1 MRTHLPHA
9 VALRTISMPTAQYLP
24 YGVTQRF
31 SQLVLDYLDG
41 APALQ
46 SLYTYAP
53 DEAGIAAAIKG
64 REAFPVDRA
73 GLVEL
78 LREQYT
84 HLSWSEPVEENL
96 AALLS
101 ENTFTI
107 CTAHQP
113 NLGTGYLYFVYKIL
127 HAIRLT
133 QDLNDEYP
141 DKHFVPVYYMGS
153 EDADLEELGTF
164 RIGDKKFVWDAG
176 GQTGAVGRMNTATL
190 APLLKELF
198 SLLGPPGPFL
208 EALQVLLM
216 QAYTGEATIGQA
228 TRYLVHGL
236 FGKYGLIILD
246 PDNAELKRGFIPV
259 MKADLLEGPASRLV
273 PETIAGMEAAGYKA
287 QAFPRDINLFY
298 LRDDLR
304 ERIVREG
311 DLWTVVNT
319 DIRWNEPELLAEL
332 EAHPERFSPNVML
345 RPLYQEHILP
355 NIAFIGG
362 GSEVAYWLQLK
373 QLFGNHKVFFPALL
387 LRQSVMWLNAGHQ
400 DLMGKVALPIETLF
414 RDADETARC
423 YVEKHGSNDWNTDE
437 EHAALETL
445 LNSLREKAAR
455 VDPTLEKSAIAAL
468 KKMEHQL
475 KVLQTKMLR
484 AEKRR
489 QSDGLARLERLQHS
503 LFPKGGL
510 QERTENFMPYF
521 LEFGDDFFDVL
532 LQGIKPLGK
541 EFLIVEA

>member
-1 MRTHLPHA
+1 MSAHLPHA

-24 YGVTQRF
+24 YGATQRF

-46 SLYTYAP
+46 SLYNFAP
-53 DEAGIAAAIKG
+53 DESGIEAAINE
-64 REAFPVDRA
+64 RPVFPVDRK

-127 HAIRLT
+127 HAIRLA
-133 QDLNDEYP
+133 QDLNEKHA

-153 EDADLEELGTF
+153 EDADLDELGTF

-190 APLLKELF
+190 APLLRELF

-246 PDNAELKRGFIPV
+246 PDNEELKRGFIPV
-259 MKADLLEGPASRLV
+259 MKADLLEGPASKLV
-273 PETIAGMEAAGYKA
+273 PETIAEMEAAGYKA

-298 LRDDLR
+298 LRDNLR

-311 DLWTVVNT
+311 DVWSVLNT
-319 DIRWNEPELLAEL
+319 EIRWNEAGMLAEL

-362 GSEVAYWLQLK
+362 GAEVAYWMQLK
-373 QLFGNHKVFFPALL
+373 RLFGNHGVFFPALL

-400 DLMGKVALPIETLF
+400 DLIRRIDLPMQTLF
-414 RDADETARC
+414 RDENEAARC
-423 YVEKHGSNDWNTDE
+423 YVEHHGNNDWNTDE

-445 LNSLREKAAR
+445 LNALREKAAR
-455 VDPTLEKSAIAAL
+455 VDPTLEKSAGAAL
-468 KKMEHQL
+468 KKMQHQL
-475 KVLQTKMLR
+475 NVLQAKMLR

-489 QSDGLARLERLQHS
+489 QGDGLAWLERLQNS

-521 LEFGDDFFDVL
+521 LEFGDGFFDVL
-532 LQGIKPLGK
+532 LQGIRPLGK
-541 EFLIVEA
+541 EFLIIEG